1 MNRWVLVEML
11 QQSVEPATI
20 TTTTTTTTTQASG
33 PVSSERFYS
42 WVLECHGFWHNA
54 FLIIASFVFVLYL
67 ALQAKQSLFKLSHGR
82 SYIIISYYLSLWLVT
97 LLNLAWSSFQAWEC
111 SSGKL
116 MAWNLLSLF
125 TTSGMLFLEVSLLAF
140 LLQGNN
146 ASGLEA
152 LTRTF
157 GISGIIV
164 GFDILLKA
172 IYLFAFGIPL
182 FIDSYDATQ
191 HTKWNL
197 WVVHKLL
204 LTVVYGFILFMY
216 HSSWRERLPARPAF
230 YKYVTIMFILNAIAL
245 FACGLTGSGA
255 AFGFWLYR
263 VTVVCYHAFYLPLLY
278 ITFLADFFQEDD
290 LHLENVYYSEMK
302 DAGFFESDWD

>member
-1 MNRWVLVEML
+1 MMQNRVLVEML
-11 QQSVEPATI
+11 QQSIET
-20 TTTTTTTTTQASG
+20 SSSSLSSS
-33 PVSSERFYS
+33 SSERFYN
-42 WVLECHGFWHNA
+42 WLLECHGFWHNA
-54 FLIIASFVFVLYL
+54 FLIIASFLFVFYL
-67 ALQAKQSLFKLSHGR
+67 ALQAKQSYLKLSHGR
-82 SYIIISYYLSLWLVT
+82 SYIIISYYLSLWLVS
-97 LLNLAWSSFQAWEC
+97 LLNLLWCSSQAWEC
-111 SSGKL
+111 SSGKV

-172 IYLFAFGIPL
+172 IYLFAFGIPF
-182 FIDSYDATQ
+182 FIHSNGGTQ
-191 HTKWNL
+191 HMKWNL
-197 WVVHKLL
+197 WVIHKLL
-204 LTVVYGFILFMY
+204 LTAVYGCILFMY
-216 HSSWRERLPARPAF
+216 HSRWRERLPARPAF
-230 YKYVTIMFILNAIAL
+230 YKYVTIMFIFNAIAL
-245 FACGLTGSGA
+245 FACGLAGNGA
-255 AFGFWLYR
+255 AFGLWLYS

-278 ITFLADFFQEDD
+278 ITFLADFFQEED

-302 DAGFFESDWD
+302 DAGFFEADWD